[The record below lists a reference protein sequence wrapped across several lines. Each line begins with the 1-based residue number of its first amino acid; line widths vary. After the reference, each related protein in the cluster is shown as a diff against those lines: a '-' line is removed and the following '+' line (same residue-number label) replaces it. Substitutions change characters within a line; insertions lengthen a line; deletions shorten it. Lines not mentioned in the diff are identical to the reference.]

1 MARTVFFLSDQTG
14 VTAETLGRSML
25 AQFADLDYHP
35 VTLPFVSTPDA
46 ARDAVARI
54 QATGLVD
61 GVRPIVFSTLAQAEL
76 REVVQAADALCLDF
90 FAAFLTPVSRELGME
105 VSRTPAKAHGIV
117 DKGAYTHRIEAT
129 HYALANADGGATRDY
144 DRADLILVGVSRC
157 GKTPTCL
164 YLALQYGIFAANYPL
179 ADEEFES
186 GRLPQAL
193 VKHRQKLHGL
203 TIAPDRLQQIR
214 QERKPDSRYAS
225 AGQIAFELR
234 AAEAIFQRNGIPYL
248 DATECSV
255 EELASRILQRTGLER
270 RANV

>member
-1 MARTVFFLSDQTG
+1 MSRTAFFLSDQTG

-25 AQFADLDYHP
+25 AQFDGLTYRA
-35 VTLPFVSTPDA
+35 VTLPFVSSVEA
-46 ARDAVARI
+46 ARDAVRRI
-54 QATGLVD
+54 DATGLAD
-61 GVRPIVFSTLAQAEL
+61 GLRPIVFSTLA
-76 REVVQAADALCLDF
+76 REEVRMVVRGADALFLDF
-90 FAAFLTPVSRELGME
+90 FAAFISPVAAELGMA
-105 VSRTPAKAHGIV
+105 VSPTPGKAHGIA
-117 DKGAYTHRIEAT
+117 DHGAYSHRIDAT
-129 HYALANADGGATRDY
+129 HYALDNDDGGATRDY

-179 ADEEFES
+179 ADEEFET
-186 GRLPQAL
+186 GRLPAAL

-203 TIAPDRLQQIR
+203 TIAPERLQQIR

-225 AGQIAFELR
+225 ASQVAYELR
-234 AAEAIFQRNGIPYL
+234 AAEAIFQKNGIPFL

-270 RANV
+270 RATV